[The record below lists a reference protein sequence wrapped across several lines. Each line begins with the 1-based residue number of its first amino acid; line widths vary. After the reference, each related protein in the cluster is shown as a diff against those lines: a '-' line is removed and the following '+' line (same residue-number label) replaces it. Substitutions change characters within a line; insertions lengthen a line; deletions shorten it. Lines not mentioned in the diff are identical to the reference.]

1 MSGRISSGSAR
12 LDALLGGGL
21 PANAINLVIG
31 LPGAGKTILAQQ
43 CMFHNATVERPGVYL
58 STVSEPLEKIL
69 RYGQT
74 LAFFDAAAVG
84 HRVFYDGLGQVVATD
99 GLAGVVERVKA
110 IIRERRPG
118 VLAIDSFKALSPYA
132 EGEGEFRRFL
142 HDLAGTLSAFPVT
155 SIWIGEY
162 GEHEVSAAPEF
173 AVADGIISMGSTTV
187 HDRTARAL
195 QVLKLRGSGFLS
207 GRHAYRLS
215 ATGVD
220 VFPRLADVELLADY
234 GLGARRLSSGIRALD
249 AMLADGYWPGS
260 STLIA
265 GPTGIGKTLMGLH
278 FLFQGARHGEPG
290 VIATLQEDPSQLERI
305 VRGFGWS
312 LGDEGVHV
320 LARNPV
326 DLYVDEWVYELFDLV
341 ERVGAR
347 RVVVD
352 SLNDLQVASPDATR
366 FREYTYS
373 LLQRCSRRGISLL
386 MTYEIP
392 ELFGVTR
399 LSEFGASH
407 LADNVVVLQYR
418 GSDTVV
424 RRALTVLKT
433 RASRHDPAVREFEIT
448 SQGIDLVD
456 GATPR
461 PVGT

>member
-1 MSGRISSGSAR
+1 MSGRISSGSAH
-12 LDALLGGGL
+12 LDGVLGGGL
-21 PANAINLVIG
+21 PANAISLVIG

-43 CMFHNATVERPGVYL
+43 YVFHNATVDQPGVYL

-74 LAFFDAAAVG
+74 LAFFDTGAVG
-84 HRVFYDGLGQVVATD
+84 RRVFYEELGQVVATD
-99 GLAGVVERVKA
+99 GLAGVLERVKGV
-110 IIRERRPG
+110 IRERRPG
-118 VLAIDSFKALSPYA
+118 FLVIDSFKALHPYA
-132 EGEGEFRRFL
+132 GGEGEFRRFL

-155 SIWIGEY
+155 SLWVGEY
-162 GEHEVSAAPEF
+162 AEAEVAAAPEF
-173 AVADGIISMGSTTV
+173 AVADVIICLTSTTV
-187 HDRTARAL
+187 QARTARAL

-207 GRHAYRLS
+207 GRHAYRVS
-215 ATGVD
+215 AAGVD
-220 VFPRLADVELLADY
+220 VFPRLADAGRPAGYE
-234 GLGARRLSSGIRALD
+234 LGARRLSSGIRALD
-249 AMLADGYWPGS
+249 AMLADGYWPGA

-278 FLFQGARHGEPG
+278 FVFQGARHDEPG

-305 VRGFGWS
+305 VGGFGWS
-312 LGDEGVHV
+312 LADGGVHV

-326 DLYVDEWVYELFDLV
+326 DLYVDQWVYELLTLL

-352 SLNDLQVASPDATR
+352 SLNDLQLASPDATR

-373 LLQRCSRRGISLL
+373 LLQRCSRDGISLL

-418 GSDTVV
+418 ASDTVI
-424 RRALTVLKT
+424 RRTLTVLKT
-433 RASRHDPAVREFEIT
+433 RASRHDPSIREFEIT
-448 SQGIDLVD
+448 AEGIDLADGTPPSVD
-456 GATPR
+456 S
-461 PVGT
+461 